1 MGRNARKEAIVILRD
16 QIAKAADNPKLTM
29 QLTRQLSK
37 LLPQKKNPVGRPRNT
52 PPPTPFEFSPESTH
66 HHNGSMMDD
75 LPLGE
80 QTALRVVLAL
90 EAERKRRGF
99 AGEREMTQT
108 DRDALINETK
118 AGFSDGERAAL
129 AAYEAQA

>member
-1 MGRNARKEAIVILRD
+1 MGRSARREAIVKLRE
-16 QIAKAADNPKLTM
+16 QIAAATDPEVVIR
-29 QLTRQLSK
+29 LTRQLSK
-37 LLPQKKNPVGRPRNT
+37 LLPKKKAVMGRPRTT
-52 PPPTPFEFSPESTH
+52 PAQSPVTSPESTYVP
-66 HHNGSMMDD
+66 NGSMMDD

-108 DRDALINETK
+108 ERSALINKTK
-118 AGFSDGERAAL
+118 AGFSDEERAAL
-129 AAYEAQA
+129 AAYECA